1 MTNPL
6 VWPVTTVTDSFAT
19 VGVATG
25 VALAAN
31 EARANA
37 VFVNDSS
44 EVIYLSRG
52 NAAVIGRGI
61 RLNANGGSY
70 EIDASNLFVGVVNG
84 IATGAGSNLTV
95 SEGV

>member
-6 VWPVTTVTDSFAT
+6 VWPITTVTDTSVT

-25 VALAAN
+25 EALAAN
-31 EARANA
+31 VARANA

-44 EVIYLSRG
+44 ETIYLARG
-52 NAAVIGRGI
+52 NDAVVGSGI

-70 EIDASNLFVGVVNG
+70 EIDGGNLFVGAINA
-84 IATGAGSNLTV
+84 IATGAGANLTV